1 MTSTLIAATDAWSLW
16 AALALCAWAGVRLE
30 RTRLGARISGAVI
43 TMIISFALSNSRVIP
58 ADAPTYGVVWSFLV
72 PLAIPLLLLRAD
84 LRRIVREAGPPLL
97 AFAAGAVGTVAG
109 TILAATLM
117 DLGPEE
123 HKLAGVFCAT
133 YIGGSINYA
142 GAAEALGLRDGTLLS
157 AGIAA
162 DNLMMTVYFLVL
174 FALPSW
180 PWLRKRFRQRVVEGA
195 PGEAVMGQGGAGG
208 PNLSEAAAALALA
221 TCVCAVGYVVEGNLI
236 KIKGAGILTLTAITV
251 AAATLL
257 PRVMARMAKAE
268 LLGMLL
274 MQIFFAVIGASAN
287 VAMVLRV
294 GPALF
299 VFAGVILSVHL
310 AFVLLAGL
318 VFGLDLA
325 EVVVAS
331 NANMGG
337 PTTAAAMAAGRRW
350 TSLVVPAILC
360 GTLGYATATFVGVA
374 VGHLLG

>member
-1 MTSTLIAATDAWSLW
+1 MNATLIATTDAWSLW

-30 RTRLGARISGAVI
+30 RTRLGSRISGVVI
-43 TMIISFALSNSRVIP
+43 TMIISFALSNTRVIP

-84 LRRIVREAGPPLL
+84 LRRILREAGPTLL

-109 TILAATLM
+109 TILATVLM

-162 DNLMMTVYFLVL
+162 DNLMMTLYFLVL

-180 PWLRKRFRQRVVEGA
+180 PWLRGRFRRRVEEGK
-195 PGEAVMGQGGAGG
+195 PGEVAAGQGGAGG
-208 PNLSEAAAALALA
+208 LDLSTAASALALA
-221 TCVCAVGYVVEGNLI
+221 TTVCAVGYFVESMV
-236 KIKGAGILTLTAITV
+236 KVKGAGILTLTALTV
-251 AAATLL
+251 GAATFL
-257 PRVMARMAKAE
+257 PGVMARLARAE

-274 MQIFFAVIGASAN
+274 MQVFFAVIGASAN

-294 GPALF
+294 GPVLF

-310 AFVLLAGL
+310 ATVLLAGQL
-318 VFGLDLA
+318 FRLDLA

-350 TSLVVPAILC
+350 TGLVVPAILC
-360 GTLGYATATFVGVA
+360 GTLGYSTATFVGVA